1 MSTSSWNMWLTQ
13 HEATTRFII
22 VRHPFDRLVS
32 AFRDKLERSN
42 TILQGY
48 YMKKYGRE
56 IVTKY
61 RAEYLE
67 KFGADSI
74 SKINNY
80 GAIIPVTQGKEGK
93 VRTPNMPTFWE
104 FIQWFLR
111 NHKSHANE
119 HWCPMIDY
127 CSVCSMN
134 YNYILKFE
142 HYAEENLE
150 FMKSVNLDQYL
161 PEQNNFHKIVNG
173 NHQRGMSSTEI
184 TKLYFEVLSNDE
196 IQKLF
201 EIYQNDFRLFGY
213 YFTFR
218 NVTYS

>member
-1 MSTSSWNMWLTQ
+1 MWTSSWNMWLTQ
-13 HEATTRFII
+13 HETTSRFII

-32 AFRDKLERSN
+32 AFREKLERK
-42 TILQGY
+42 TPFY
-48 YMKKYGRE
+48 KMYGQE
-56 IVTKY
+56 IVRIY
-61 RAEYLE
+61 RPEYLE
-67 KFGADSI
+67 KFGANSL

-80 GAIIPVTQGKEGK
+80 GAIIPVTEGK
-93 VRTPNMPTFWE
+93 VRTPNLPTFWE

-119 HWCPMIDY
+119 HWYPMSDY

-150 FMKSVNLDQYL
+150 FMKSINFDQYL
-161 PEQNNFHKIVNG
+161 PQENNFHRVVNG
-173 NHQRGMSSTEI
+173 NHQQDMSSTEI

-196 IQKLF
+196 ILKLF
-201 EIYQNDFRLFGY
+201 EIYQSDFRLFGY
-213 YFTFR
+213 SFTFR
-218 NVTYS
+218 NVAYS

>member
-1 MSTSSWNMWLTQ
+1 MAPSISTSNWKHISKDYIKETI
-13 HEATTRFII
+13 RFII
-22 VRHPFDRLVS
+22 VRHPFERLVS
-32 AFRDKLERSN
+32 AFRDKIERSN
-42 TILQGY
+42 QGY
-48 YMKKYGRE
+48 YMKKYGKE

-67 KFGADSI
+67 KFGANSL

-104 FIQWFLR
+104 FIQWVLR
-111 NHKSHANE
+111 KHKSHANE

-161 PEQNNFHKIVNG
+161 PEKNNFHKIVNG
-173 NHQRGMSSTEI
+173 NHHV
-184 TKLYFEVLSNDE
+184 KY
-196 IQKLF
+196 
-201 EIYQNDFRLFGY
+201 
-213 YFTFR
+213 R
-218 NVTYS
+218 NYKIVF